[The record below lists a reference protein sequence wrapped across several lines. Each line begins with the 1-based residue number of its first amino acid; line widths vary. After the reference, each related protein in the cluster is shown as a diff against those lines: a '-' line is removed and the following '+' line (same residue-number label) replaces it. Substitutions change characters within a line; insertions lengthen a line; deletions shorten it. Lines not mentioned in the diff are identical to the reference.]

1 VTVTAAPAAPPPPAT
16 LSRPRR
22 ALIWALILLASLIG
36 IGSILSTWVER
47 QMLDNGSWTDA
58 SAELIEDPEVRG
70 ALSVFLVDAL
80 YDNVDVSAGLEQRL
94 PPDLEGLAPT
104 LAGALRQPATE
115 AVERLLEAP
124 RIQNLWIEASS
135 AAQQKLVNVLED
147 KTGFGI
153 STGQG
158 VVTVDL
164 SELLS
169 EVGRELGV
177 PASVLAKLPSD
188 AGVFTVMSSSRL
200 EAAQAGVKT
209 VEVLSVWLLVVVLGL
224 FALAVYL
231 ARGER
236 RETLRTVGWAFIV
249 VGLVALVV
257 RRLAGNQVVDA
268 LASPSAEDAGHR
280 TWLIGTEIL
289 GQIGWAAIFYGVVVV
304 LGAVLAGPSSAAK
317 TARGWIAPVLNGRPG
332 LAFAAVGSAF
342 LLLVLWGP
350 THALRT
356 AWGILLLGAL
366 LVAGVVVLRRQTLH
380 EFPQAGADEPP
391 GSVAAGPA

>member
-1 VTVTAAPAAPPPPAT
+1 VTVTAEPAAPPHAT

-22 ALIWALILLASLIG
+22 ALIWTLIVLASLIG

-47 QMLDNGSWTDA
+47 QMLDSASWTDA
-58 SAELIEDPEVRG
+58 SAELIEDPDVRG
-70 ALSVFLVDAL
+70 AVSVFLVDAL

-115 AVERLLEAP
+115 AVDRLLEGP
-124 RIQNLWIEASS
+124 RIQKLWVEASS
-135 AAQQKLVNVLED
+135 DAQQRLVNVLENE
-147 KTGFGI
+147 TGLGI
-153 STGQG
+153 STGNG

-164 SELLS
+164 SELVS
-169 EVGRELGV
+169 EVGRDLGV
-177 PASVLAKLPSD
+177 PDGVLAKLPSD

-200 EAAQAGVKT
+200 EGAQAGVNT
-209 VEVLSVWLLVVVLGL
+209 VRVLSVWLLVVVLGL
-224 FALAVYL
+224 LGLAVYL

-257 RRLAGNQVVDA
+257 RRLAGNYVVDA
-268 LASPSAEDAGHR
+268 LASPSSDDAGHR

-304 LGAVLAGPSSAAK
+304 LAAVLAGPLPAAR
-317 TARGWIAPVLNGRPG
+317 TARDRIAPVLNERPG
-332 LAFAAVGSAF
+332 LAFAVVGSAF

-356 AWGILLLGAL
+356 AWGILLLAAL
-366 LVAGVVVLRRQTLH
+366 LVAGLVVLRRQTLR
-380 EFPQAGADEPP
+380 EFPDAGAEP
-391 GSVAAGPA
+391 VAAHVS

>member
-1 VTVTAAPAAPPPPAT
+1 VTVAAEPAAPPPHTT
-16 LSRPRR
+16 LSRSRR
-22 ALIWALILLASLIG
+22 ALIWTLIVLASLIG

-47 QMLDNGSWTDA
+47 QVLDNASWTDA
-58 SAELIEDPEVRG
+58 SAELIEDPDVRG
-70 ALSVFLVDAL
+70 AVSVFLVDAL

-94 PPDLEGLAPT
+94 PPDLDPLAPT
-104 LAGALRQPATE
+104 LAGGLRQPATE
-115 AVERLLEAP
+115 AVDRLLEGP
-124 RIQNLWIEASS
+124 RIQKLWVEASS
-135 AAQQKLVNVLED
+135 TAQQKLVNVLED

-158 VVTVDL
+158 VVTVNL

-169 EVGRELGV
+169 EVGGELGV
-177 PASVLAKLPSD
+177 PDSVLAKLPSD
-188 AGVFTVMSSSRL
+188 AGVFTIMSSDRL
-200 EAAQAGVKT
+200 DAAQGGVKT
-209 VEVLSVWLLVVVLGL
+209 VRVLSVWLLVVVLGL

-257 RRLAGNQVVDA
+257 RRLAGNQIVDA
-268 LASPSAEDAGHR
+268 LASPSSEDAGHR

-304 LGAVLAGPSSAAK
+304 LGAVLAGPLPAAR

-332 LAFAAVGSAF
+332 LAFAVVGSAF

-356 AWGILLLGAL
+356 AWGILLLAAL
-366 LVAGVVVLRRQTLH
+366 IAVGLVALRRQTLR
-380 EFPQAGADEPP
+380 EFPDAGAAP
-391 GSVAAGPA
+391 VAAHVS